1 MVPKRLGSTDLS
13 CLQTV
18 SHQYFWYHTTLNA
31 SSYIEEGI
39 KSLVPNLTLG
49 IFAAW
54 FILFIIIITGLK
66 ISMPVSRPGPG
77 PTATSRL
84 PSLRSSSGPLS

>member
-1 MVPKRLGSTDLS
+1 MPKRLGSPDLS

-18 SHQYFWYHTTLNA
+18 SHQYFWYQTTLNA

-66 ISMPVSRPGPG
+66 ISMPVSHPDPG
-77 PTATSRL
+77 PTTTSPL
-84 PSLRSSSGPLS
+84 EILRSSSGSLS